1 MRSFLDIILELK
13 DQNQTFFE
21 YKLNS
26 MQKFVVPVEL
36 SYFIFCQKN
45 KEKKLLKKLSMDP
58 IYSKI
63 FKFTGSSEVNCFG
76 V

>member
-13 DQNQTFFE
+13 DRNQTFFE

-26 MQKFVVPVEL
+26 IQKFVVPVEL

-45 KEKKLLKKLSMDP
+45 KEKKLFKKLSTDP
-58 IYSKI
+58 KYKGI
-63 FKFTGSSEVNCFG
+63 FKFTGSS
-76 V
+76 